1 MIITYHGLESFKIS
15 QGDVT
20 LALNPISKDS
30 KSKSTRFGADITLIT
45 TNLPDFNGRDQTSR
59 GDKESFVIDGPG
71 EYEIKDIFIKGFLS
85 EGLENKINTIYLILF
100 EGMNLC
106 FLGALSNPQLSVET
120 LEAIEDVDILFV
132 PAGGAGTLDP
142 ASAYKLAVSL
152 EPGVIIPMHYTE
164 TSLEQFIKEGGEA
177 KVESLDKFV
186 VKKKDIEGKEGEIV
200 VLKEE

>member
-164 TSLEQFIKEGGEA
+164 TSLEQFIKEGGET

>member
-1 MIITYHGLESFKIS
+1 MVITYHGLESFKIS

-132 PAGGAGTLDP
+132 PAGGAGTLYP

-152 EPGVIIPMHYTE
+152 EPGVIIPMLYTE
-164 TSLEQFIKEGGEA
+164 TSLEQFTKEGGET